1 MPTHLTRQSD
11 YAKLL
16 GMSIYGYD
24 PDQNDDDAM
33 VIDCETNHD
42 RRDAECSHCDVRAE
56 LQHCS
61 ECGADFVDGK
71 WWTGLGTTR
80 PNGCDHAALIDDWGY
95 DVICEAY
102 ERIDV
107 STVSDV
113 PGSVH
118 INGAQCRDL
127 VTTAGRTRCDH
138 HQRLVDQLECGRV
151 YQALVASP
159 PAVTLRVVS

>member
-1 MPTHLTRQSD
+1 
-11 YAKLL
+11 
-16 GMSIYGYD
+16 MSYD
-24 PDQNDDDAM
+24 NGEPGDAQAE
-33 VIDCETNHD
+33 ICFHEHTD
-42 RRDAECSHCDVRAE
+42 RRDPECGSCDYRAE
-56 LQHCS
+56 LVHCAS
-61 ECGADFVDGK
+61 CGADFVDGQ

-107 STVSDV
+107 STISDV

-118 INGAQCRDL
+118 INGAQCRAL
-127 VTTAGRTRCDH
+127 VTTAGRTRCEH
-138 HQRLVDQLECGRV
+138 HQRLADQAECDRV